1 MYKFERKQE
10 QISKQADAVTRQHA
24 IPIDVKKYA
33 IEVQM
38 RMSEKVRPG
47 VGRKNQPTLADIY
60 ERLVNEGLKVV
71 NANDQFYMVV
81 EETGNPTGATQ
92 VRISFTGETDDAL
105 RDLKSK
111 IDDGKFEIMTG
122 SGRKKK
128 ATQISL
134 IGLAVNMMRLA
145 IQIEKKNA
153 YKNSLVDFYQ
163 DKGMSEADAKAAAF
177 ATILSHKSEGMP
189 KKIETP

>member
-1 MYKFERKQE
+1 MYKFERGQE

-24 IPIDVKKYA
+24 IPMDVKKYA

-38 RMSEKVRPG
+38 RLSEKVRPG

-60 ERLVNEGLKVV
+60 ERLVNEGLSIV
-71 NANDQFYMVV
+71 NARPNFFMIV

-92 VRISFTGETDDAL
+92 VRISFTKETDDNL
-105 RDLKSK
+105 RNLKTK
-111 IDDGKFEIMTG
+111 IDEGATTGRFDIITG

-134 IGLAVNMMRLA
+134 IGLAVNMMRVA
-145 IQIEKKNA
+145 IQIEK
-153 YKNSLVDFYQ
+153 
-163 DKGMSEADAKAAAF
+163 
-177 ATILSHKSEGMP
+177 LSN
-189 KKIETP
+189 